1 MTSFRERFRTAVRE
15 GLARA
20 GESPLVT
27 EADLEFLPAPV
38 ARHLRRCGAVGR
50 PRVRNLRARF
60 TGEFRNGLDGSWMNI
75 QAEQY
80 DFFDS
85 PARYFLMRGSR
96 FGLPIQALHLFRGPG
111 TSFQVKLAGLFQLV
125 DAVGPELEQ
134 SETVTFFNDLCL
146 LAPAALIDRH
156 RIVWEEA
163 GPRAARARF
172 THQGRTISAL
182 LSFNQAGDLAGFES
196 ADRYLSADGRTFKSV
211 PWSTP
216 MQDYRD
222 FGGRR
227 APAYAEAVWHLTGG
241 EYCYGR
247 FRLAGIEYNVR
258 NIKD

>member
-1 MTSFRERFRTAVRE
+1 MTGFREQFRAAVRE

-60 TGEFRNGLDGSWMNI
+60 TGEFRSGLKGAWMHF

-80 DFFDS
+80 DFFDA
-85 PARYFLMRGSR
+85 PARFFLMRASR
-96 FGLPIQALHLFRGPG
+96 FGLPIHALHLFRGPG
-111 TSFQVKLAGLFQLV
+111 ASFRVKLAGLFPVV

-134 SETVTFFNDLCL
+134 SETVTFFNDLCV

-156 RIVWEEA
+156 RIAWEEA
-163 GPRAARARF
+163 GPSAARATF
-172 THQGRTISAL
+172 THQGRSISAL
-182 LSFNQAGDLAGFES
+182 LSFNASGDLAGFS
-196 ADRYLSADGRTFKSV
+196 SGDRYLSADGRTFKSV

-216 MQDYRD
+216 VQDYRD
-222 FGGRR
+222 FAGRR
-227 APAYAEAVWHLTGG
+227 APACGEAIWHLTGG

-247 FRLAGIEYNVR
+247 FRLAGLEYNVR
-258 NIKD
+258 NLIE